1 MRLFGVVKGSAR
13 PSGGSRDWEHEVRK
27 SLAAQA
33 GQVRHSRLD
42 LAGTAIVRA
51 GRARRRRTVV
61 GLAAVLLGTLLA
73 TGALLQDWTGDD
85 PGGGGGYSAVTG
97 QRDGSP
103 PGPSPTPAG
112 EVGLAADQA
121 VPDEVSADIVGG
133 GADGGL
139 VLATADGQRLDLA
152 PIRQVDSAHRV
163 GDGWA
168 VVGGEPGITRLWWV
182 APDREPVSLLAGM
195 DAIVVQQGQVAY
207 QRGALLAT
215 GRLAGDGQLYDEVST
230 AAPQGD
236 GEPVGFVNDAVLM
249 SRTGSTGWDTWHPAS
264 GDYRPAWT
272 DQVIRVYGPI
282 ADGPAAVGLV
292 PPESGGGGACLARLD
307 EELVASQ
314 VSCVTQELPADAQAA
329 VSPQGRWLL
338 TSAPGD
344 AVLVDLADVF
354 DPQRKAAAVT
364 ALTDVAGPAAAPVW
378 LGADRVVFATD
389 DSLIQLWPDRLRA
402 GAADAVQQVPLLGV
416 APVLVQPV

>member
-1 MRLFGVVKGSAR
+1 LA
-13 PSGGSRDWEHEVRK
+13 HEVRT
-27 SLAAQA
+27 SLAGQA
-33 GQVRHSRLD
+33 ERVRYSRPD

-73 TGALLQDWTGDD
+73 TGALLQDWTADD
-85 PGGGGGYSAVTG
+85 AGGGSEYSAVTG
-97 QRDGSP
+97 QRDGVT
-103 PGPSPTPAG
+103 PGPTPPPTEG
-112 EVGLAADQA
+112 VGLAADQA
-121 VPDEVSADIVGG
+121 VPDEVSADVVG
-133 GADGGL
+133 GADGGGL
-139 VLATADGQRLDLA
+139 VLATTDGQRLDLA
-152 PIRQVDSAHRV
+152 PVRQVDSAHRL

-168 VVGGEPGITRLWWV
+168 LVGGDPGITRLWWV
-182 APDREPVSLLAGM
+182 TAGQEPRSLLAGM

-215 GRLAGDGQLYDEVST
+215 GRLSADGQLYDEVST

-236 GEPVGFVNDAVLM
+236 GQPVGFVDDSVLM

-264 GDYRPAWT
+264 GDYQPTWT

-282 ADGPAAVGLV
+282 PDGPAAVGLV
-292 PPESGGGGACLARLD
+292 PPEPGARGACLARLD
-307 EELVASQ
+307 KELVASQ
-314 VSCVTQELPADAQAA
+314 VSCVSEELPAEAPAA

-338 TSAPGD
+338 ASAPED
-344 AVLVDLADVF
+344 PVLVDLTDVF

-364 ALTDVAGPAAAPVW
+364 ALTEVGGPAATPVW

-416 APVLVQPV
+416 SPVLVQPV